1 MKTIRLYNLWIC
13 LIALLALSCSQ
24 REGLDGSCGYLTIG
38 LESEVEGDILVRS
51 AEEESAPDPMIYRI
65 QVVDADG
72 NVTFSIFV
80 CPNDSLIMEFCKYG
94 GNIEVLSPKEVRE
107 SVTLELRKALDRYDD
122 ITQ

>member
-51 AEEESAPDPMIYRI
+51 AEGESEVDPMIYRI
-65 QVVDADG
+65 QVVDAED
-72 NVTFSIFV
+72 NVDVDILDHTT
-80 CPNDSLIMEFCKYG
+80 
-94 GNIEVLSPKEVRE
+94 
-107 SVTLELRKALDRYDD
+107 VTEENP
-122 ITQ
+122 I